1 VDTTELTDITTTPT
15 QITSNNVQKET
26 VTDSREASKSPGPPS
41 PDFDF
46 PSLPPSPPPEMD
58 YTQLPAKSGTLA
70 SKKRQDKTIEKC
82 DKVGQVNEI
91 RRPQFSSLENDMW
104 ENRKSDRK
112 TITGG
117 GTKHSP
123 ERKSKSLKSTTPKM
137 KADQRQS
144 SSSRDRDRQVAQ
156 ELVSRVSAPER
167 KVWRQQDLEEEAWIP
182 QPPAGSSE
190 ASRTRRESRSRRRA
204 ESEEI
209 CEKCHHK
216 KGRRRSKSSDNVLKT
231 RRVDTALPAYDRD
244 REEMEILKRYIRR
257 ENPGAEYLC
266 NCAKSTLDFNCR
278 FVYDSKN
285 YKSSKKLRSHGHNK
299 FDF

>member
-1 VDTTELTDITTTPT
+1 
-15 QITSNNVQKET
+15 
-26 VTDSREASKSPGPPS
+26 
-41 PDFDF
+41 
-46 PSLPPSPPPEMD
+46 MD

-204 ESEEI
+204 ESDSDDDI
-209 CEKCHHK
+209 DHK
-216 KGRRRSKSSDNVLKT
+216 VVIQVPWGCSLWRLRI
-231 RRVDTALPAYDRD
+231 YQ
-244 REEMEILKRYIRR
+244 M
-257 ENPGAEYLC
+257 
-266 NCAKSTLDFNCR
+266 
-278 FVYDSKN
+278 
-285 YKSSKKLRSHGHNK
+285 KL
-299 FDF
+299 